1 MAENFVCSDRNGHKG
16 MMKKVTPELL
26 RNISDCI
33 VESLQPEKI
42 ILFGSYA
49 WGSPR
54 QDSDV
59 DLFVVVPSSDQPS
72 YKRARAVYRSLR
84 DIAVPFDVI
93 VQTHD
98 ELERSVSVPSSLAYK
113 VMEQGTVLYG

>member
-1 MAENFVCSDRNGHKG
+1 MQE
-16 MMKKVTPELL
+16 VTSELL
-26 RNISDCI
+26 SRISECI
-33 VESLQPEKI
+33 VESMQPEKI
-42 ILFGSYA
+42 ILFGSHA
-49 WGSPR
+49 WGTPD

-93 VQTHD
+93 VQTRE
-98 ELERSVSVPSSLAYK
+98 ELARTVDIPSSFAHK
-113 VMEQGTVLYG
+113 VMEQGKVLYG